1 MKSDHAVVNLKFYK
15 IASINCEKFDFTKD
29 TSEGFYE
36 SGEESD
42 YYRVMS
48 SSELGLMKSDH
59 SVVFNEFRYQ
69 GGRCQKTSEKFDFI
83 KSHATRFMTPAESDL
98 KNLIKTSEEIDFIK
112 DTSEGFY
119 ESGEV

>member
-1 MKSDHAVVNLKFYK
+1 MKSDSDGVIKSNSLKSLMKSDHAVVNLKFYK

-29 TSEGFYE
+29 TSEGFYK

-59 SVVFNEFRYQ
+59 SVVFNEFRY
-69 GGRCQKTSEKFDFI
+69 
-83 KSHATRFMTPAESDL
+83 
-98 KNLIKTSEEIDFIK
+98 
-112 DTSEGFY
+112 
-119 ESGEV
+119 